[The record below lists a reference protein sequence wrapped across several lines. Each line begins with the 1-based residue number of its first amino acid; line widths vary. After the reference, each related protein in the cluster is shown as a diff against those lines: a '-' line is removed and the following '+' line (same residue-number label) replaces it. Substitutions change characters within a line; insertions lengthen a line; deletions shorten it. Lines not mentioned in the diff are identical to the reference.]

1 MAFIR
6 KACIAV
12 LFMWFC
18 FALIVNVFGLPF
30 YFPSNI
36 APSNEIMLYRG
47 ETTRVASASL
57 LALLVF
63 RYLFELKALPSLS
76 VVLYYGVFFVIGGII
91 LGIRD
96 NIEIED
102 MYFLGGIV
110 VLCGLIKLE
119 LMQKKKKRRRVE
131 SLKETTFKF
140 YQKYI
145 FPSFYIVCSFYYRH
159 HASYLKI

>member
-12 LFMWFC
+12 LFIWFC
-18 FALIVNVFGLPF
+18 FALIVNLFGLPF

-76 VVLYYGVFFVIGGII
+76 VVLYYGVFFVIGGMI

-96 NIEIED
+96 NIEVED

-110 VLCGLIKLE
+110 FLCGLIKLE
-119 LMQKKKKRRRVE
+119 LMQKKKEESGKFKRDY
-131 SLKETTFKF
+131 F
-140 YQKYI
+140 
-145 FPSFYIVCSFYYRH
+145 
-159 HASYLKI
+159 

>member
-12 LFMWFC
+12 LFIWFC

-96 NIEIED
+96 NIEVED
-102 MYFLGGIV
+102 IYFLGGIV

-119 LMQKKKKRRRVE
+119 LMQKKKEVIGTFRRDY
-131 SLKETTFKF
+131 F
-140 YQKYI
+140 
-145 FPSFYIVCSFYYRH
+145 
-159 HASYLKI
+159 

>member
-18 FALIVNVFGLPF
+18 SALIVNVFGLPF

-47 ETTRVASASL
+47 ETTQVASASL

-76 VVLYYGVFFVIGGII
+76 VVLYYGIFFVIGGII

-96 NIEIED
+96 NIEVED
-102 MYFLGGIV
+102 MDFLGGIV

-119 LMQKKKKRRRVE
+119 LMQKKRKSLE
-131 SLKETTFKF
+131 SLNEITFKNYLSNF
-140 YQKYI
+140 LCCLAL
-145 FPSFYIVCSFYYRH
+145 SF
-159 HASYLKI
+159 

>member
-47 ETTRVASASL
+47 EITRVASASL
-57 LALLVF
+57 LALLVA

-76 VVLYYGVFFVIGGII
+76 IVLYYGVFFFIGGIV

-96 NIEIED
+96 NIGVEE
-102 MYFLGGIV
+102 MYFLGGIA
-110 VLCGLIKLE
+110 VLCALIKLE
-119 LMQKKKKRRRVE
+119 LMQKRKEESGKFKRDY
-131 SLKETTFKF
+131 F
-140 YQKYI
+140 
-145 FPSFYIVCSFYYRH
+145 
-159 HASYLKI
+159 

>member
-1 MAFIR
+1 MAFTR

-57 LALLVF
+57 LALLVL

-76 VVLYYGVFFVIGGII
+76 VVLYYGVFFVIEGII
-91 LGIRD
+91 LGIRN
-96 NIEIED
+96 NIEVED

-119 LMQKKKKRRRVE
+119 LMQKKKEVIGKFKRDY
-131 SLKETTFKF
+131 F
-140 YQKYI
+140 
-145 FPSFYIVCSFYYRH
+145 
-159 HASYLKI
+159 

>member
-6 KACIAV
+6 KACIAL
-12 LFMWFC
+12 LFVWFC
-18 FALIVNVFGLPF
+18 FALIVNLFGLPF

-76 VVLYYGVFFVIGGII
+76 VVLYYAVFFVIGGII

-96 NIEIED
+96 NIEVED

-119 LMQKKKKRRRVE
+119 LMQKKKEESGKFKRDY
-131 SLKETTFKF
+131 F
-140 YQKYI
+140 
-145 FPSFYIVCSFYYRH
+145 
-159 HASYLKI
+159 

>member
-76 VVLYYGVFFVIGGII
+76 LVLYYGVFFVIGGMI

-96 NIEIED
+96 NIEVED

-110 VLCGLIKLE
+110 ILCGLIKLE
-119 LMQKKKKRRRVE
+119 LMQKKRRRVE
-131 SLKETTFKF
+131 SLKETTFKLLS
-140 YQKYI
+140 KNISSRI
-145 FPSFYIVCSFYYRH
+145 FI
-159 HASYLKI
+159 

>member
-6 KACIAV
+6 KTCITI

-76 VVLYYGVFFVIGGII
+76 VVLYYGVFFVIGGMI

-96 NIEIED
+96 NIEVED

-119 LMQKKKKRRRVE
+119 LMQKKKEVIGKFKRDY
-131 SLKETTFKF
+131 F
-140 YQKYI
+140 
-145 FPSFYIVCSFYYRH
+145 
-159 HASYLKI
+159 

>member
-6 KACIAV
+6 KACIAI
-12 LFMWFC
+12 LFIWFC
-18 FALIVNVFGLPF
+18 FALIINLFGLPF

-36 APSNEIMLYRG
+36 SPSNEIMLYRG

-57 LALLVF
+57 LALLAF

-76 VVLYYGVFFVIGGII
+76 VVLYYGVFFVIAGII

-96 NIEIED
+96 NIEIEE
-102 MYFLGGIV
+102 MYFLGGIL

-119 LMQKKKKRRRVE
+119 LMQKKKVDQMK
-131 SLKETTFKF
+131 T
-140 YQKYI
+140 
-145 FPSFYIVCSFYYRH
+145 
-159 HASYLKI
+159 

>member
-1 MAFIR
+1 
-6 KACIAV
+6 
-12 LFMWFC
+12 MWFC
-18 FALIVNVFGLPF
+18 FALIINVFGLPF
-30 YFPSNI
+30 YSPSNI

-76 VVLYYGVFFVIGGII
+76 VVLYYGVFFVIGGMI

-96 NIEIED
+96 NIEVED

-119 LMQKKKKRRRVE
+119 LMQKKKEESGKFKRDY
-131 SLKETTFKF
+131 F
-140 YQKYI
+140 
-145 FPSFYIVCSFYYRH
+145 
-159 HASYLKI
+159 

>member
-18 FALIVNVFGLPF
+18 FALIINVFGLPF

-47 ETTRVASASL
+47 ETTRVATASL

-96 NIEIED
+96 NIEVEN

-110 VLCGLIKLE
+110 FLCGLIKLE
-119 LMQKKKKRRRVE
+119 LMQKKKEESGKFKRDY
-131 SLKETTFKF
+131 F
-140 YQKYI
+140 
-145 FPSFYIVCSFYYRH
+145 
-159 HASYLKI
+159 

>member
-1 MAFIR
+1 MGFIR
-6 KACIAV
+6 KACIAI
-12 LFMWFC
+12 LFIWYC

-47 ETTRVASASL
+47 EITRVASASL

-63 RYLFELKALPSLS
+63 RYLCELKALPSLS

-96 NIEIED
+96 NIEIEE
-102 MYFLGGIV
+102 MYFLGGIL

-119 LMQKKKKRRRVE
+119 LMQKKKEDSGKFKRDY
-131 SLKETTFKF
+131 F
-140 YQKYI
+140 
-145 FPSFYIVCSFYYRH
+145 
-159 HASYLKI
+159 

>member
-12 LFMWFC
+12 LFIWFC

-76 VVLYYGVFFVIGGII
+76 VVLYYGVFFIIGGMI

-96 NIEIED
+96 NIEVED

-110 VLCGLIKLE
+110 FLCGLIKLE
-119 LMQKKKKRRRVE
+119 LMQKKKEESGKFKRDY
-131 SLKETTFKF
+131 F
-140 YQKYI
+140 
-145 FPSFYIVCSFYYRH
+145 
-159 HASYLKI
+159 

>member
-6 KACIAV
+6 KACIAI
-12 LFMWFC
+12 LFIWFC

-47 ETTRVASASL
+47 EISRVASACL
-57 LALLVF
+57 LALLVA

-76 VVLYYGVFFVIGGII
+76 IVLYYGVFFFIGGIV

-96 NIEIED
+96 NIGVEE
-102 MYFLGGIV
+102 MYFLGGIA
-110 VLCGLIKLE
+110 VLCALIKLE
-119 LMQKKKKRRRVE
+119 LMQKRKEESGKFKRDY
-131 SLKETTFKF
+131 F
-140 YQKYI
+140 
-145 FPSFYIVCSFYYRH
+145 
-159 HASYLKI
+159 

>member
-6 KACIAV
+6 KACIVV
-12 LFMWFC
+12 LFIWFC

-76 VVLYYGVFFVIGGII
+76 VVLYYGVFFVIGGMI

-96 NIEIED
+96 NIEVED

-119 LMQKKKKRRRVE
+119 LMQKKKEESGKFKRDY
-131 SLKETTFKF
+131 F
-140 YQKYI
+140 
-145 FPSFYIVCSFYYRH
+145 
-159 HASYLKI
+159 

>member
-6 KACIAV
+6 KACIAI
-12 LFMWFC
+12 LFIWFC

-47 ETTRVASASL
+47 EIARVASASL
-57 LALLVF
+57 LALLVA

-76 VVLYYGVFFVIGGII
+76 IVLYYGVFFFIGGIV

-96 NIEIED
+96 NIGVEE
-102 MYFLGGIV
+102 MYFLGGIA
-110 VLCGLIKLE
+110 VLCALIKLE
-119 LMQKKKKRRRVE
+119 LMQKRKEESGKFKRDY
-131 SLKETTFKF
+131 F
-140 YQKYI
+140 
-145 FPSFYIVCSFYYRH
+145 
-159 HASYLKI
+159 

>member
-96 NIEIED
+96 NIEVED
-102 MYFLGGIV
+102 IYFLGGIV

-119 LMQKKKKRRRVE
+119 LMQKKKEAIGTFRRDY
-131 SLKETTFKF
+131 F
-140 YQKYI
+140 
-145 FPSFYIVCSFYYRH
+145 
-159 HASYLKI
+159 

>member
-18 FALIVNVFGLPF
+18 FALIVNLFGLPF

-76 VVLYYGVFFVIGGII
+76 VVLYYGVFFVIGGMI

-96 NIEIED
+96 NIEVED

-119 LMQKKKKRRRVE
+119 LMQKKKEESGKFKRDY
-131 SLKETTFKF
+131 F
-140 YQKYI
+140 
-145 FPSFYIVCSFYYRH
+145 
-159 HASYLKI
+159 

>member
-1 MAFIR
+1 MAFIM

-18 FALIVNVFGLPF
+18 FALIVNVFGLSF

-76 VVLYYGVFFVIGGII
+76 VVLCYGVFFVIGGII

-96 NIEIED
+96 NIEVED

-119 LMQKKKKRRRVE
+119 LMQKKKEVIGKFKRDY
-131 SLKETTFKF
+131 F
-140 YQKYI
+140 
-145 FPSFYIVCSFYYRH
+145 
-159 HASYLKI
+159 

>member
-18 FALIVNVFGLPF
+18 FALIINVFGLPF

-76 VVLYYGVFFVIGGII
+76 VVLYYAVFFVIGGII

-96 NIEIED
+96 NIEVED

-119 LMQKKKKRRRVE
+119 LMQKKKEGSGKFKRDY
-131 SLKETTFKF
+131 F
-140 YQKYI
+140 
-145 FPSFYIVCSFYYRH
+145 
-159 HASYLKI
+159 

>member
-6 KACIAV
+6 KACIAI
-12 LFMWFC
+12 LFIWFC

-47 ETTRVASASL
+47 EITRVASASL
-57 LALLVF
+57 LALLVA

-76 VVLYYGVFFVIGGII
+76 IVLYYGVFFFIGGVV

-96 NIEIED
+96 NIGVEE
-102 MYFLGGIV
+102 MYFLGGIA
-110 VLCGLIKLE
+110 VLCALIKLE
-119 LMQKKKKRRRVE
+119 LMQKRKEESGKFKRDY
-131 SLKETTFKF
+131 F
-140 YQKYI
+140 
-145 FPSFYIVCSFYYRH
+145 
-159 HASYLKI
+159 

>member
-6 KACIAV
+6 KACITI
-12 LFMWFC
+12 LFIWFC

-47 ETTRVASASL
+47 EITRVASASL
-57 LALLVF
+57 LALLVA

-76 VVLYYGVFFVIGGII
+76 IVLYYGVFFFIGGIV

-96 NIEIED
+96 NIGVEE
-102 MYFLGGIV
+102 MYFLGGIA
-110 VLCGLIKLE
+110 VLCALIKLE
-119 LMQKKKKRRRVE
+119 LMQKRKEESGKFKRDY
-131 SLKETTFKF
+131 F
-140 YQKYI
+140 
-145 FPSFYIVCSFYYRH
+145 
-159 HASYLKI
+159 

>member
-96 NIEIED
+96 NIEVED

-119 LMQKKKKRRRVE
+119 LMQKKKEVIGEFKRDY
-131 SLKETTFKF
+131 F
-140 YQKYI
+140 
-145 FPSFYIVCSFYYRH
+145 
-159 HASYLKI
+159 

>member
-12 LFMWFC
+12 LFVWFC
-18 FALIVNVFGLPF
+18 FALIVNLFGLPF

-36 APSNEIMLYRG
+36 APSTEIMLYRG
-47 ETTRVASASL
+47 ETTRIASASL

-96 NIEIED
+96 NIEIEE
-102 MYFLGGIV
+102 MYFLGGIL

-119 LMQKKKKRRRVE
+119 LMQKKKEDSGKFKRDY
-131 SLKETTFKF
+131 F
-140 YQKYI
+140 
-145 FPSFYIVCSFYYRH
+145 
-159 HASYLKI
+159 

>member
-1 MAFIR
+1 MHGEGGVTMGFIR
-6 KACIAV
+6 KACIAI
-12 LFMWFC
+12 LFIWFC

-96 NIEIED
+96 NIEVED

-119 LMQKKKKRRRVE
+119 LMQKKKEVIGKFKRDY
-131 SLKETTFKF
+131 F
-140 YQKYI
+140 
-145 FPSFYIVCSFYYRH
+145 
-159 HASYLKI
+159 

>member
-76 VVLYYGVFFVIGGII
+76 VVLYYGVFFVIGGMI

-96 NIEIED
+96 NIEVED

-119 LMQKKKKRRRVE
+119 LMQKKKEESGKFKRDY
-131 SLKETTFKF
+131 F
-140 YQKYI
+140 
-145 FPSFYIVCSFYYRH
+145 
-159 HASYLKI
+159 

>member
-18 FALIVNVFGLPF
+18 FALIVNLFGLPL

-57 LALLVF
+57 LALLVL

-76 VVLYYGVFFVIGGII
+76 VVLYYGVFFFIGGIV

-96 NIEIED
+96 NMNFED
-102 MYFLGGIV
+102 MYFLGGIA

-119 LMQKKKKRRRVE
+119 LMQKKKEVIGTFRRDY
-131 SLKETTFKF
+131 F
-140 YQKYI
+140 
-145 FPSFYIVCSFYYRH
+145 
-159 HASYLKI
+159 

>member
-6 KACIAV
+6 KSCITV

-76 VVLYYGVFFVIGGII
+76 VVLYYGVFFVIGGMI

-96 NIEIED
+96 NIEVED

-110 VLCGLIKLE
+110 FLCGLIKLE
-119 LMQKKKKRRRVE
+119 LMQKKKEESGKFKRDY
-131 SLKETTFKF
+131 F
-140 YQKYI
+140 
-145 FPSFYIVCSFYYRH
+145 
-159 HASYLKI
+159 

>member
-12 LFMWFC
+12 LFVWFC

-63 RYLFELKALPSLS
+63 RYLFELRALPSLS

-96 NIEIED
+96 NIEIEE
-102 MYFLGGIV
+102 MYFLGGIL

-119 LMQKKKKRRRVE
+119 LMQKKKEVSGKFKRDY
-131 SLKETTFKF
+131 F
-140 YQKYI
+140 
-145 FPSFYIVCSFYYRH
+145 
-159 HASYLKI
+159 

>member
-18 FALIVNVFGLPF
+18 FALIVNLFGLPL

-47 ETTRVASASL
+47 ETTRIASASL
-57 LALLVF
+57 LALLVL

-76 VVLYYGVFFVIGGII
+76 VVLYYGVFFFIGGIV

-96 NIEIED
+96 NINFED
-102 MYFLGGIV
+102 MYFLGGIA
-110 VLCGLIKLE
+110 VLCGLKKLE
-119 LMQKKKKRRRVE
+119 LMQKKKEVIGEFKRDY
-131 SLKETTFKF
+131 F
-140 YQKYI
+140 
-145 FPSFYIVCSFYYRH
+145 
-159 HASYLKI
+159 

>member
-1 MAFIR
+1 MTFIR

-18 FALIVNVFGLPF
+18 FALIINVFGLPF

-96 NIEIED
+96 NIEVED

-119 LMQKKKKRRRVE
+119 LMQKKKEVIGTFRRDY
-131 SLKETTFKF
+131 F
-140 YQKYI
+140 
-145 FPSFYIVCSFYYRH
+145 
-159 HASYLKI
+159 

>member
-96 NIEIED
+96 NIEVED

-119 LMQKKKKRRRVE
+119 LMQKKKEVIGKFKRDY
-131 SLKETTFKF
+131 F
-140 YQKYI
+140 
-145 FPSFYIVCSFYYRH
+145 
-159 HASYLKI
+159 

>member
-1 MAFIR
+1 MGFIR
-6 KACIAV
+6 KACITI

-18 FALIVNVFGLPF
+18 FALIVNLFGLPL

-47 ETTRVASASL
+47 ETTRIASASL
-57 LALLVF
+57 LALLVL

-76 VVLYYGVFFVIGGII
+76 VVLYYGVFFFIGGIV

-96 NIEIED
+96 NIKFED
-102 MYFLGGIV
+102 MYFLGGIA

-119 LMQKKKKRRRVE
+119 LMQKKKEVIGTFRRDY
-131 SLKETTFKF
+131 F
-140 YQKYI
+140 
-145 FPSFYIVCSFYYRH
+145 
-159 HASYLKI
+159 